1 MLTIVGPTA
10 SGKTSTAVAVAL
22 RLNAEILSGDSRQVY
37 RRMDIGTGK
46 DLCDYDAG
54 GGKKVGYHL
63 IDICEPGSKYN
74 IYEYQRDFLKA
85 YNGIVGRG
93 RLPLLCGGSGLY
105 IEAVLRGYRLSPVP
119 ESKELR
125 ARLAGKSLAE
135 LTDILVELKRKHGAR
150 LHNTTDVETEKRA
163 IRAIEIETFSDKM
176 GGEGKGGY
184 LFPKI
189 ESLIVGMKI
198 GRDERRRRITQRL
211 RQRFANGMIDE
222 VKGLLDSGIAAEDL
236 MYYGLE
242 YKYVTEHVIGKIG
255 FDEMFSA
262 LETAI
267 HQFAKRQMT
276 WFRGMERRGLVIH
289 WIDATMSMAERVDQ
303 IVNLYGQY
311 AATTHQVT
319 SI

>member
-46 DLCDYDAG
+46 DLCDYDVG
-54 GGKKVGYHL
+54 GGKEVPYHL
-63 IDICEPGSKYN
+63 VDICEPGSKYN

-119 ESKELR
+119 ENKELR

-135 LTDILVELKRKHGAR
+135 LTDILLELKRKHGAR

-163 IRAIEIETFSDKM
+163 IRAIEIETFSDEM
-176 GGEGKGGY
+176 GGKGEGGC

-211 RQRFANGMIDE
+211 RQRLANGMIDE

-242 YKYVTEHVIGKIG
+242 YKYVTEFVIGKIG
-255 FDEMFSA
+255 FDEMFCA

-289 WIDATMSMAERVDQ
+289 WIDATMPMAERVDQ

-311 AATTHQVT
+311 AATAHQVT